1 MFVLP
6 MTQMP
11 APRTRSV
18 RLDAEAEH
26 ALAEIQRRTGDS
38 ISEALKRGLLAAE
51 RELRSQP
58 AVRAWQ
64 VYERIDLGPG
74 GYAKVPARE
83 VKQRMGELLRKKRS
97 R

>member
-1 MFVLP
+1 MNYFLP
-6 MTQMP
+6 
-11 APRTRSV
+11 PRTRSV
-18 RLDAEAEH
+18 RLDAEAER

-38 ISEALKRGLLAAE
+38 ISDALKRGLLAAE
-51 RELRSQP
+51 RELRSTP

-74 GYAKVPARE
+74 GYARAPARD
-83 VKQRMGELLRKKRS
+83 VKKRMGELLRGKPR

>member
-6 MTQMP
+6 MSQMP
-11 APRTRSV
+11 SPRTRSV

-51 RELRSQP
+51 RELRSAP
-58 AVRAWQ
+58 AVRPYA
-64 VYERIDLGPG
+64 VFERLDLGPG
-74 GYAKVPARE
+74 GYAKGPANRVRQTIRE
-83 VKQRMGELLRKKRS
+83 HLRKKHGR
-97 R
+97 